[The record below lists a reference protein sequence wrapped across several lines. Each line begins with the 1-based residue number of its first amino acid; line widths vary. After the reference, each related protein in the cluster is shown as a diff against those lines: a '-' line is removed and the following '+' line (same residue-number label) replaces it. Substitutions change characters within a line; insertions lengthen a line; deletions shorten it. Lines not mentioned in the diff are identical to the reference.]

1 MYPVTTICKEPDA
14 NTRQCN
20 FGSPPSSPKP
30 VRTPPPMVLPRP
42 APRPDVLYICHRQM
56 NHLPVPPALHTN
68 AGVRKAANQHLD
80 AEIVHPFRGCLIGD
94 VDLVTGGS
102 STTTNP
108 VGGAVAGKV
117 GGPVVGTVG
126 GAVSSDVY
134 AVAAA
139 VVSTTYRSLILVP
152 EIEIPPGD
160 DIVNAPRPNVERTPV
175 RSRWRGF
182 VAKLYQYTVTEG
194 GLPLKDSRR
203 AGGFGCR
210 CVCLVD
216 GVRSS

>member
-1 MYPVTTICKEPDA
+1 M
-14 NTRQCN
+14 
-20 FGSPPSSPKP
+20 
-30 VRTPPPMVLPRP
+30 
-42 APRPDVLYICHRQM
+42 CHRQ
-56 NHLPVPPALHTN
+56 NYHLSVPPALQTN
-68 AGVRKAANQHLD
+68 AGVCKTANQPLD
-80 AEIVHPFRGCLIGD
+80 AEIVRPFRSRLIGD

-108 VGGAVAGKV
+108 VGGAVAGAV

-126 GAVSSDVY
+126 DAVSSDVY

-139 VVSTTYRSLILVP
+139 DVSTTYRALILVP

-182 VAKLYQYTVTEG
+182 VAKLYEHTVTAC

-216 GVRSS
+216 GARSS